1 MASNIDITLK
11 RYNGTDYDTIL
22 PTTHLGQLYTDN
34 TLATSLA
41 DFLTNTYINVNQI
54 GAANGL
60 ATLDSNQKLTLSQ
73 LPNGITG
80 GLKFGG
86 TLTQAEVDGA
96 GATLAGKIDTLHQ
109 NVGIGNFVGLQGSY
123 FVATEEVTFV
133 ASPNEVQAG
142 STGRY
147 YTWSQADP
155 NEEGVSGGDVDTIT
169 LEIGDWLLIRSIGGI
184 GEQVAPYTI
193 SFATINNT
201 YGNAT
206 DSEKGIVTLSNIT
219 NLASA
224 SGNNVITDGILAGL
238 IGTATGEIA
247 AGDHLHDDRYYT
259 ETEIGNFFDGT
270 TAITGYNKTD
280 WDTAYEEKINSA
292 SFNTADGVLTLT
304 QEAGSSFTVDLDGR
318 YLEGLTAAQTDS
330 TDGIVIA
337 NTGQDFTVAHADTSS
352 VSDVTN
358 TNGSVIQSMTFDT
371 FGHLQ
376 THATVDLDSRYYTET
391 EINNW
396 IDGSGTINGDTYV
409 PILYGAAPTSSITG
423 ALIIDID

>member
-60 ATLDSNQKLTLSQ
+60 ATLDGNQKLTLSQ
-73 LPNGITG
+73 LPTGITG
-80 GLKFGG
+80 GLKFRSALSAN
-86 TLTQAEVDGA
+86 TYL
-96 GATLAGKIDTLHQ
+96 DTL
-109 NVGIGNFVGLQGSY
+109 GASYSALEDAQGSY
-123 FVATEEVTFV
+123 WIATADIEIT
-133 ASPNEVQAG
+133 
-142 STGRY
+142 STAFSTVLEPG
-147 YTWSQADP
+147 D
-155 NEEGVSGGDVDTIT
+155 EGDFTLPITI
-169 LEIGDWLLIRSIGGI
+169 EAGDWVILTDWATDDY
-184 GEQVAPYTI
+184 E
-193 SFATINNT
+193 FAIINNT
-201 YGNAT
+201 YQNAT
-206 DSEKGIVTLSNIT
+206 DAAKGIVTLSSIT

-270 TAITGYNKTD
+270 TLMTGYNKTD

-292 SFNTADGVLTLT
+292 SFGTADGVLTLV
-304 QEAGSSFTVDLDGR
+304 QEAGSSITVDLDGR

-330 TDGIVIA
+330 TDGIVIG

-376 THATVDLDSRYYTET
+376 THATVDLDGRYYTET